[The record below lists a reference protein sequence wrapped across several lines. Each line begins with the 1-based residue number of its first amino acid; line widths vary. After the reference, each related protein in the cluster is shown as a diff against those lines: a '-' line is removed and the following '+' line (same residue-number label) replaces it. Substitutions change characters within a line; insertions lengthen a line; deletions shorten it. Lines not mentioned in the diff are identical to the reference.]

1 MSKFTRIALV
11 GATGLVGQHV
21 LRLAVGRDDLRIV
34 ALARREVPLPAG
46 ARMEVFVAEPDKWG
60 EVLQAVAPDALINAL
75 GTTIAKVGGD
85 QDAFRAVD
93 HRLVVDTAKAARA
106 AGVER
111 LVSVS
116 SVGANAHAR
125 NFYLS
130 VKGQAETEL
139 MKAGFSRL
147 DILRPGL
154 LKGARGR
161 DRRLGERLAML
172 ASPVTDLLL
181 QGEFVK
187 YRSIRAETVARAAL
201 VLALRKTRGKYLHD
215 NAAIQRAAASLAQ
228 PVAEG

>member
-1 MSKFTRIALV
+1 MTTFTRIALV
-11 GATGLVGQHV
+11 GATGLVGQQV
-21 LRLAVGRDDLRIV
+21 LRLAVGREDLRIV

-60 EVLQAVAPDALINAL
+60 EVLQAVKPDAMINAL

-93 HRLVVDTAKAARA
+93 HRLVVDTAKAAKD
-106 AGVER
+106 AGVQR

-116 SVGANAHAR
+116 SVGADPHAR

-139 MKAGFSRL
+139 VKAGFSRL

-154 LKGARGR
+154 LRGARDK
-161 DRRLGERLAML
+161 DRRAMERLAIL
-172 ASPVTDLLL
+172 ASPLTDLLL
-181 QGEFVK
+181 QGGYAK

-201 VLALRKTRGKYLHD
+201 SLAQRKTRGRYVHD
-215 NAAIQRAAASLAQ
+215 NAGILRAATALAQ
-228 PVAEG
+228 PQSED

>member
-21 LRLAVGRDDLRIV
+21 LRLAVGRDDLRVV
-34 ALARREVPLPAG
+34 ALARREVPLPPG

-60 EVLQAVAPDALINAL
+60 EVLHAVRPDALISAL

-85 QDAFRAVD
+85 REAFRAVD
-93 HRLVVDTAKAARA
+93 HRLVVDTAKMARSA
-106 AGVER
+106 DIER
-111 LVSVS
+111 LIAVS
-116 SVGANAHAR
+116 SVGANPHTR

-154 LKGARGR
+154 LKGARQHDQR
-161 DRRLGERLAML
+161 TAERLAML
-172 ASPVTDLLL
+172 ASPVTDLFL
-181 QGEFVK
+181 QGDFAK
-187 YRSIRAETVARAAL
+187 YRSIRAETVARAAIA
-201 VLALRKTRGKYLHD
+201 LALRKTRGKYLHD
-215 NAAIQRAAASLAQ
+215 NAAIHRVAASLALPQ
-228 PVAEG
+228 TDD